1 MKAVA
6 INAFKETAQVMD
18 LPKPNVRP
26 GALIVKMQAAGLNP
40 FDWKM
45 IDGILD
51 GSMRHQFP
59 MIIGVDGAGVVQE
72 VGEGV
77 TRFKVG
83 DRVYGQFIHAPIG
96 EGAFAEYI
104 VVPEKA
110 GITTAPGSVDAVAA
124 AAVPTAGM
132 TALQLLETLQLHKG
146 DVLLINGATGGVGS
160 FATQMAAA
168 QGLNVIATV
177 SSAEGATRM
186 KRLGASKTINYEEAP
201 LFEQV
206 KTLYPNGIHGFI
218 DLVSQAAGFS
228 KNLELLKP
236 GGAALTTVFV
246 ANEEE
251 MKSKGFRG
259 GNFETKG
266 SAASMDKLTE
276 LIDAGDLTIP
286 VETRITLSQVPEAIL
301 QSRHGRAKGKTVIEI
316 AS

>member
-1 MKAVA
+1 MKAIA
-6 INAFKETAQVMD
+6 INAFKETPQLMD
-18 LPKPNVRP
+18 LPKPGVRP
-26 GALIVKMQAAGLNP
+26 GAMIVKMQAAGLNP

-51 GSMRHQFP
+51 GAMRHQFP

-77 TRFKVG
+77 TRFKAG
-83 DRVYGQFIHAPIG
+83 DRVYGQFIHVPIG

-110 GITTAPGSVDAVAA
+110 GITKAPESIDAVAA

-132 TALQLLETLQLHKG
+132 TALQLLEKLQLKQG
-146 DVLLINGATGGVGS
+146 DLLLINGATGGVGS

-168 QGLNVIATV
+168 KGIQVIATV
-177 SSAEGATRM
+177 SSAEGAVRM
-186 KRLGASKTINYEEAP
+186 KRLGASKSINYEEAP
-201 LFEQV
+201 IYEQIQ
-206 KTLYPNGIHGFI
+206 TLYPEGIHGII

-228 KNLELLKP
+228 KNLGLLKP
-236 GGAALTTVFV
+236 GGGALTTVFV

-251 MKSKGFRG
+251 IKSKGLHG

-266 SAASMDKLTE
+266 SAASMDQLTA
-276 LIDAGDLTIP
+276 LIDSGDLTIP
-286 VETRITLSQVPEAIL
+286 VETKITLSQVPEAIQ
-301 QSRHGRAKGKTVIEI
+301 QSRHGRGKGKTVIQI